1 MKQLI
6 TTILLSLFILTG
18 CSTTPNNPD
27 DPWEGWN
34 RGTQNFNDGVD
45 DYVLNPLA
53 TGYLF
58 ITPQPVDT
66 GITNFFSNIDDVSV
80 TLNNLLQFKFIDAS
94 SDMARFL
101 INTTAGIG
109 GFIDVATM
117 IDLTKHNEDFGQT
130 LAVWGVPQ
138 GPYLVLPFAGPSSPR
153 GTGGL
158 VGDVLLDPITYTVFG
173 NATVRVIGTAAKI
186 VRTVDQR
193 AGFKSTTSFLDEAA
207 LDRYSFIK
215 NSYLQNREYLI
226 LDGNVPDTDPFDPFI
241 DYEE

>member
-1 MKQLI
+1 MKQLFTMCLLI
-6 TTILLSLFILTG
+6 TLVG
-18 CSTTPNNPD
+18 CASTPTNPE

-58 ITPQPVDT
+58 ITPKPVDT

-80 TLNNLLQFKFIDAS
+80 TINNLFQFKFVDAS

-101 INTTAGIG
+101 INSTAGIG
-109 GFIDVATM
+109 GFIDVASM

-158 VGDVLLDPITYTVFG
+158 VGDVLLDPLTYTIIG
-173 NATVRVIGTAAKI
+173 NTTVRVIGTAAKI
-186 VRTVDQR
+186 VRTVDKR
-193 AGFKSTTSFLDEAA
+193 AGFKSSSAFLDEAA
-207 LDRYSFIK
+207 IDRYTFIK
-215 NSYLQNREYLI
+215 NSYLQNRQYLI
-226 LDGNVPDTDPFDPFI
+226 SDGNVPDIEPFDPFI

>member
-1 MKQLI
+1 MKQL
-6 TTILLSLFILTG
+6 TIILISLFIISG
-18 CSTTPNNPD
+18 CSTTPKNPD
-27 DPWEGWN
+27 DPWEDWN
-34 RGTQNFNDGVD
+34 RSTQNFNDGVD

-53 TGYLF
+53 TGYIF

-80 TLNNLLQFKFIDAS
+80 TINNLLQAKFVNAC
-94 SDMARFL
+94 SDFARFL
-101 INTTAGIG
+101 INTTAGVG

-173 NATVRVIGTAAKI
+173 NVTVRVIGTAAKL
-186 VRTVDQR
+186 VRAVDQR
-193 AGFKSTTSFLDEAA
+193 AGFKSTVSFLDEAA

-226 LDGNVPDTDPFDPFI
+226 MDGNVPDKEPFDPFI

>member
-1 MKQLI
+1 MKQL
-6 TTILLSLFILTG
+6 TIILISLFIISG
-18 CSTTPNNPD
+18 CSTTPKNPD
-27 DPWEGWN
+27 DPWEDWN
-34 RGTQNFNDGVD
+34 RSTQNFNDGVD

-53 TGYLF
+53 TGYIF

-80 TLNNLLQFKFIDAS
+80 TINNLLQAKFVNAC
-94 SDMARFL
+94 SDFARFL
-101 INTTAGIG
+101 INTTAGVG

-173 NATVRVIGTAAKI
+173 NVTVRVIGTAAKL
-186 VRTVDQR
+186 VRAVDQR
-193 AGFKSTTSFLDEAA
+193 AGFKSTVSFLDEAA
-207 LDRYSFIK
+207 FDRYSFIK

-226 LDGNVPDTDPFDPFI
+226 MDGNVPDKEPFDPFI